1 MLSINITAPD
11 LGPEINR
18 LQRMPSEPRRIM
30 NAAGKQLEGDLR
42 DHFQARNQEPNKQ
55 GFPRKNF
62 WAGIAN
68 KTLFSSMSL
77 SGDEAVVTVSDPA
90 INQKV
95 YGGTITP
102 KRGRALAI
110 PLIGEAYKAGSP
122 RALQNNFLR
131 LLVTKAGKAFLV
143 ERETTKG
150 KSMSFAGRFWYQLV
164 PKVTQA
170 PDPRALPE
178 PSYLEGSVLAAIR
191 GVIEP
196 EILKDS

>member
-62 WAGIAN
+62 WAGIGRA
-68 KTLFSSMSL
+68 TALSSYSA
-77 SGDEAVVTVSDPA
+77 SEAVVTVSDPA